1 MLSVCVHKDVSEYQP
16 KIVGKLT
23 KRSLVSIALALGVG
37 LVIGAWSYF
46 VWGIG
51 YEDTMYPILLCSFSI
66 WAAGFWRPLG
76 MPAEQFIPLYLR
88 HLLTED
94 VALLKTG
101 VALSIEAEERAALD
115 AEGRVRSRLRG
126 VEALSP
132 TQLSDAPKTNEEK

>member
-23 KRSLVSIALALGVG
+23 KRSLLTIALALGTG
-37 LVIGAWSYF
+37 LFIGAWSYF

-51 YEDTMYPILLCSFSI
+51 YEDTMYPILLCSFAI

-94 VALLKTG
+94 AALLKTRA
-101 VALSIEAEERAALD
+101 ALFIESQERQAIDAEER
-115 AEGRVRSRLRG
+115 VRCRLRG

-132 TQLSDAPKTNEEK
+132 SLRDVTPKTTEEK